1 MKNPGKIF
9 EDAIKKSVPD
19 YCLLIR
25 LPDPPHSFE
34 KRSDTRFAVK
44 NPCDYICYDSIN
56 RVLYTLEL
64 KSTKGT
70 SMSVEFEG
78 EKSNCNKMIKRHQVN
93 ALTRMSKY
101 NHVVSGLL
109 LNFRDEFKS
118 EERTYFMFIS
128 DFNRM
133 MSEINKK
140 SCNEKDI
147 LQYGGVIIR
156 GIKKRINYRW
166 DIDGFFKSIN
176 R

>member
-1 MKNPGKIF
+1 MKNPGKLF
-9 EDAIKKSVPD
+9 EDAIKKSIPD

-34 KRSDTRFAVK
+34 QRSDTRFAVK
-44 NPCDYICYDSIN
+44 NPCDYICFDSIN
-56 RVLYTLEL
+56 RVLYALEL
-64 KSTKGT
+64 KTTKGT

-78 EKSNCNKMIKRHQVN
+78 QKDGSSKMIKRHQVK
-93 ALTRMSKY
+93 ALTKMSKFE
-101 NHVVSGLL
+101 HVVSGLI

-128 DFNRM
+128 DFNNM

-147 LQYGGVIIR
+147 VQYGGIVIE
-156 GIKKRINYRW
+156 GVKKRVNYLW
-166 DIDGFFKSIN
+166 DIDGFLKLIN
-176 R
+176 K